1 MSNHDAS
8 ASTSP
13 ADQPTEALALDQL
26 CHLTQWGVMLAT
38 GEDAADFL
46 HKQLSNDILS
56 LNDSNARLAAFCNV
70 KGRMQASM
78 IALHVGEQGIALLLP
93 KDLLT
98 KTLNRLSMFVM
109 RAKCKLSDV
118 SDQYQVMG
126 FVRQTSADAAAP
138 AWQRTAASCMG
149 HTLPVVAWPAAHGM
163 QAFVALAPSA
173 VSAPAPTS
181 DDDNHHAQALA
192 AMWQYAYVASGV
204 AVVSEATFEA
214 FVPQMLNYESVG
226 GVNFKKGCYPGQE
239 VVARSQFRG
248 AIKRRAMLAQV
259 LDASADAAAISVG
272 VSVGDEVWAKG
283 PDTPDTPDSFD
294 VCGMVAAVAQHN
306 GQHLLC
312 FSAQTAE
319 AQAASVLRVGSA
331 TGPALQMVALPYAV
345 LTDI

>member
-1 MSNHDAS
+1 MSHHDAPT
-8 ASTSP
+8 STPP
-13 ADQPTEALALDQL
+13 ADQAIEALAPDQL
-26 CHLTQWGVMLAT
+26 CPLTQWGVMLAT
-38 GEDAADFL
+38 GDDAADFL

-78 IALHVGEQGIALLLP
+78 VALHVGEQGIALLLP
-93 KDLLT
+93 KDLLA
-98 KTLNRLSMFVM
+98 KTLKRLSMFVM
-109 RAKCKLSDV
+109 RAKCKLSDA

-126 FVRQTSADAAAP
+126 FVRHASADAAAP
-138 AWQRTAASCMG
+138 AWQRTVASYMG
-149 HTLPVVAWPAAHGM
+149 HTVPVVAWPAAQGM
-163 QAFVALAPSA
+163 QAFLALAPSA
-173 VSAPAPTS
+173 VSAATPAS
-181 DDDNHHAQALA
+181 DDANRHAQTLVAQ
-192 AMWQYAYVASGV
+192 WQHAYVASGV
-204 AVVSEATFEA
+204 AVVSEAIFEA

-259 LDASADAAAISVG
+259 LDASAEAAAI
-272 VSVGDEVWAKG
+272 SVGDEVWAKG
-283 PDTPDTPDSFD
+283 PDTPDTPDTPESFD
-294 VCGMVAAVAQHN
+294 VCGMVAAVAHHD

-319 AQAASVLRVGSA
+319 VQAASVLRVGSA
-331 TGPALQMVALPYAV
+331 TGPVLQMVDLPYAV